1 MSMKLTRSISEGD
14 RTMPKIKI
22 EITVTTYEAA
32 VYLLSNLNEVLR
44 RGHLE
49 DLKVTVV
56 GEHPEE

>member
-1 MSMKLTRSISEGD
+1 
-14 RTMPKIKI
+14 MPKIKI